1 MERVGAEAG
10 NGSLTSDNAG
20 SYRQAGGMN
29 MGDAIGA
36 KEKQKQFILNGN
48 LWRVM
53 VDLSW
58 PAVVAM
64 VLYGMNSVLDVL
76 FVGRFVGETALA
88 GVSVAYPL
96 SQISVGFGSLIGTG
110 AGAVL
115 SIALGARD
123 KNTQDKLLGNVNL
136 LSLVVTALYIVVG
149 LLLSTQMMQVMGADG
164 EALVLGDRYFRIT
177 ILGSFFWVYGL
188 AGNMIVRAEG
198 RMKMAAVMM
207 GTGLV
212 VNAVSNYI
220 LMVVIPLGVAGAA
233 WGTNIGMLAY
243 TLVGW
248 FYFGRGHASFRSK
261 LASVRWDKKIGTS
274 ILRLGMSAFIM
285 SVMSLV
291 QAVFVFNALAQY
303 GTTADIAF
311 YGVVYRVFTF
321 LLTPIFGLMRALQP
335 AIGINYG
342 AKQYDRVIRS
352 YKIFAVA
359 ALLLTLPFWL
369 LSMAA
374 PGPVLGL
381 MLKDQ
386 IFTGGQLT
394 NFRVYMAILPLLSYI
409 FMAMTLFPSVDK
421 GKPAALIGIAR
432 QLVFYI
438 PVMLLVPRWMGVA
451 GIYYGS
457 LAIDAVIV
465 LWTLLM
471 VKREFR
477 LLRQRSC

>member
-1 MERVGAEAG
+1 
-10 NGSLTSDNAG
+10 
-20 SYRQAGGMN
+20 MN
-29 MGDAIGA
+29 DAMST
-36 KEKQKQFILNGN
+36 KEKQKHFIMTGN

-53 VDLSW
+53 ADLSL

-64 VLYGMNSVLDVL
+64 VLYGMNSVLDAL

-136 LSLVVTALYIVVG
+136 ISLAVTVLYIAVG
-149 LLLSTQMMQVMGADG
+149 LLFSTQMMRVMGADG
-164 EALVLGDRYFRIT
+164 EALVLGDQYFRIT

-207 GTGLV
+207 GTGLL

-274 ILRLGMSAFIM
+274 ILRLGMSSFIM
-285 SVMSLV
+285 SIMSLV
-291 QAVFVFNALAQY
+291 QSVFVFNALAQY

-359 ALLLTLPFWL
+359 ALILTLPFWL

-374 PGPVLGL
+374 PGSVLGL
-381 MLKDQ
+381 MLKEQ
-386 IFTGGQLT
+386 VFSGAQLM
-394 NFRVYMAILPLLSYI
+394 NFRVYMAILPLLSFI

-465 LWTLLM
+465 LWTMIM
-471 VKREFR
+471 VKKEFR
-477 LLRQRSC
+477 LLRQKGF

>member
-1 MERVGAEAG
+1 MSGA
-10 NGSLTSDNAG
+10 ND
-20 SYRQAGGMN
+20 
-29 MGDAIGA
+29 A
-36 KEKQKQFILNGN
+36 KERQKQWILKGN

-53 VDLSW
+53 IDLSW
-58 PAVVAM
+58 PAVIAM
-64 VLYGMNSVLDVL
+64 VLYGMNSVLDAI

-115 SIALGARD
+115 SIALGAKD
-123 KNTQDKLLGNVNL
+123 QSTQKKLLGNVNL
-136 LSLVVTALYIVVG
+136 LSLLVTALYLVLG
-149 LLLSTQMMQVMGADG
+149 LLFSSQMMRIMGAQG
-164 EALVLGDRYFRIT
+164 EALLLGDQYFRIT

-207 GTGLV
+207 GTGLA
-212 VNAVSNYI
+212 VNAAANYL
-220 LMVVIPLGVAGAA
+220 LMVVFPLGVAGAA

-248 FYFGRGHASFRSK
+248 FYFGKGHASFRSK
-261 LASVRWDKKIGTS
+261 IASVRWDKTIGTS
-274 ILRLGMSAFIM
+274 ILRLGMSSLIM

-291 QAVFVFNALAQY
+291 QSVFVFNALARY
-303 GTTADIAF
+303 GTTADVAF
-311 YGVVYRVFTF
+311 YGVVYRIFTF
-321 LLTPIFGLMRALQP
+321 LLTPIFGLMRALPP

-352 YKIFAVA
+352 YRLFAIA
-359 ALLLTLPFWL
+359 ALVLTLPFWL

-374 PGPVLGL
+374 PGSVLGL

-386 IFTGGQLT
+386 ALTGVQLT
-394 NFRVYMAILPLLSYI
+394 NFRVYMAILPLLSFI
-409 FMAMTLFPSVDK
+409 FMAMTLFPSIDQ
-421 GKPAALIGIAR
+421 GKPAAMIGIAR
-432 QLVFYI
+432 QLVFYV
-438 PVMLLVPRWMGVA
+438 PVMLLVPGWMGVS

-465 LWTLLM
+465 LWTMLM
-471 VKREFR
+471 VRKEFR
-477 LLRQRSC
+477 RLRHRTAAPGETLADAY